1 MQLGLTVMSTFFPQG
16 KGTITGAFYTAG
28 SIASFTIPLVTG
40 MMSTNLANIFL
51 FDVIIALIGFV
62 LAVLITVR
70 YYHLFGKNSQKEV
83 TIDHDTNR

>member
-1 MQLGLTVMSTFFPQG
+1 
-16 KGTITGAFYTAG
+16 
-28 SIASFTIPLVTG
+28 